1 MASKSSSKHDQNKKH
16 YTGKNLEEKVY
27 LYAHEK
33 LFNWI
38 VANVKTIGIIV
49 GVVALIV
56 IIGISWRAYQKGVTE
71 KALTLEGKAFKLHQ
85 KIQTELASKNQETAS
100 ETPSDAQNPYQ
111 EVIVLY
117 QEIIDQYSGTPS
129 AGRAQYLLG
138 SIAYQRGNY
147 DEAKMLFSAYLKAYA
162 QGTLAVQ
169 AEESIGYI
177 FEQQKDFQQAL
188 NTFKRLETRVS
199 DTRKPAIL
207 LAIARNYEAL
217 GQTEQAITTYQSVV
231 DSNTS
236 FSLKNTAKERLDILQ
251 TAQRQPQIVA
261 PAATQEPAVAPSEQP
276 ASEASPV
283 SQPEPQAQETQPAT
297 SNQSVSEEP
306 SAESQQPE
314 EQSAET
320 TATPAEPQA
329 QKTPSEEPPVETT
342 ATPVESQAQETPSAE
357 KTTP

>member
-1 MASKSSSKHDQNKKH
+1 MASKSSSKQDQNKKH

-49 GVVALIV
+49 GVVVLIV
-56 IIGISWRAYQKGVTE
+56 IIGLSWRTYQKGVTE
-71 KALTLEGKAFKLHQ
+71 KALTLEGKAFQRHQ
-85 KIQTELASKNQETAS
+85 EVQAELASKNQEIAS

-111 EVIVLY
+111 EVIALY

-147 DEAKMLFSAYLKAYA
+147 DEAKTFFSGYLKTFSE
-162 QGTLAVQ
+162 GPLAVQ
-169 AEESIGYI
+169 AEESIGYVL
-177 FEQQKDFQQAL
+177 EQQQDYQQAL
-188 NTFKRLETRVS
+188 DTFKRLESKVP

-251 TAQRQPQIVA
+251 TMQREPRVITPLSLPEPVATPSEQITPEAVSSESQS
-261 PAATQEPAVAPSEQP
+261 PESAATPSEQP
-276 ASEASPV
+276 ATEATS
-283 SQPEPQAQETQPAT
+283 PEPQPVTSDQP
-297 SNQSVSEEP
+297 VSEEP
-306 SAESQQPE
+306 SAEVQQQE
-314 EQSAET
+314 EQPTET
-320 TATPAEPQA
+320 VETPAEP
-329 QKTPSEEPPVETT
+329 
-342 ATPVESQAQETPSAE
+342 QAQETPSAE
-357 KTTP
+357 TTTP